1 MTERATPE
9 SRKLDIDAL
18 ARRLGAAA
26 MMIAAVFWLWSAL
39 VEVSGD
45 VATAQSR
52 FQQMADLNRYGSAAA
67 VIAAICAM
75 VLFLVKREAR

>member
-1 MTERATPE
+1 MTQRAAPDPH
-9 SRKLDIDAL
+9 KLDIDIL

-26 MMIAAVFWLWSAL
+26 MLIAAVFWLWSAL
-39 VEVSGD
+39 VEVGGD
-45 VATAQSR
+45 VATAQSQ

-67 VIAAICAM
+67 VVAAICAM

>member
-1 MTERATPE
+1 MTRRAAPE
-9 SRKLDIDAL
+9 INKIDIDTI

-26 MMIAAVFWLWSAL
+26 MLIAAVFWLWSAL

-45 VATAQSR
+45 VAAAQSQ
-52 FQQMADLNRYGSAAA
+52 FQEMADLNRYGSAAA
-67 VIAAICAM
+67 VVAAICAM